1 MGGRGSVG
9 RYPGFLLPGA
19 LTRELKTCPLGRS
32 PGGGLPFLKLTRVMG
47 SLEFVLCPAVGKGPG
62 SNGGAWLGSGQEL
75 TSDR

>member
-1 MGGRGSVG
+1 MGS
-9 RYPGFLLPGA
+9 YPRFPLPGA

-32 PGGGLPFLKLTRVMG
+32 PGEGLPFLKLTRVMG
-47 SLEFVLCPAVGKGPG
+47 SLEFVLCPAGGKGPE